1 MGYVLSMRCQVLV
14 ALTFQG
20 AFGLCGC
27 AAQARIECFYYFNFG
42 GALQERAPFF
52 DNAYWNN
59 LVAK

>member
-1 MGYVLSMRCQVLV
+1 MRCQVLV

-20 AFGLCGC
+20 AFGLCGS